1 MRLRVAAVA
10 WKLRPAKGDSDY
22 FGHFHD
28 LVSEAHDEGAEVVV
42 FPELH
47 PLELLP
53 IVPDLEEQDVA
64 RYLVQYDEAIE
75 GWIKRISDS
84 SGLIIIGGSHFK
96 NTEQGIKNV
105 CAIGIPG
112 QELVIAEKN
121 NLTAYERDFWEIQRG
136 EGLARLP
143 KKLGVTICYDS
154 EFPEAGRVL
163 AESGVMVHCVPAW
176 TETQHG
182 FQRVRWSCLAR
193 AIENQYYVVHSSL
206 VGSIGYEPAPFSFG
220 SSAIIAP
227 SVEPFADSAILRET
241 LFNEEGIIV
250 ADLDFR
256 MLHAARTVGAV
267 SNWSDRNA
275 GKWDLGEE
283 VTFEASDG
291 DETDVPHNGEL
302 N

>member
-1 MRLRVAAVA
+1 MKLRVAAVA

-28 LVSEAHDEGAEVVV
+28 LVSAAHDEGADVVV

-47 PLELLP
+47 ALELLP
-53 IVPDLEEQDVA
+53 IVPDLEEHDVA

-75 GWIKRISDS
+75 GWIQRISHS
-84 SGLIIIGGSHFK
+84 SGLIIVGGSHFK
-96 NTEQGIKNV
+96 NTAEGIKNV
-105 CAIGIPG
+105 CAVGIPG
-112 QELVIAEKN
+112 HDLILAEKN
-121 NLTAYERDFWEIQRG
+121 NLTAYERDFWEIERG
-136 EGLARLP
+136 NGLARLP
-143 KKLGVTICYDS
+143 NHLGVTICYDS

-176 TETQHG
+176 TETQQG

-206 VGSIGYEPAPFSFG
+206 VGSIGYEPAPHSFG
-220 SSAIIAP
+220 TSAILAP
-227 SVEPFADSAILRET
+227 SVEPFPDAAILRET
-241 LFNEEGIIV
+241 EFNEEGIVV

-256 MLHAARTVGAV
+256 LLRQARSSSSV
-267 SNWSDRNA
+267 SNWNDRRA
-275 GKWDLGEE
+275 GTWELGPELDYDLGPP
-283 VTFEASDG
+283 D
-291 DETDVPHNGEL
+291 DEPPNLGGVL

>member
-1 MRLRVAAVA
+1 MRLRVAAAA

-47 PLELLP
+47 QLELLP
-53 IVPDLEEQDVA
+53 IFPDLEEHDA
-64 RYLVQYDEAIE
+64 AKFLAQYDEAIE

-84 SGLIIIGGSHFK
+84 SGLIIVGGSHFK
-96 NTEQGIKNV
+96 NSEEGIKNV

-112 QELVIAEKN
+112 QDIVIAEKN
-121 NLTAYERDFWEIQRG
+121 NLTSYERDFWGIQRG
-136 EGLARLP
+136 QGLARLP

-154 EFPEAGRVL
+154 EFPEAARVL

-176 TETQHG
+176 TETQQG

-193 AIENQYYVVHSSL
+193 AIENQYYVIHSSL

-220 SSAIIAP
+220 TSAIIAP
-227 SVEPFADSAILRET
+227 SVEPFPDAAILRET
-241 LFNEEGIIV
+241 LFNEEGLVV

-256 MLHAARTVGAV
+256 LLHQSRTAGAV
-267 SNWSDRNA
+267 SNWADRLA
-275 GKWDLGEE
+275 GNWELGEE
-283 VTFEASDG
+283 REWNA
-291 DETDVPHNGEL
+291 DETEERHAGEL